1 MMRLTGKEKLEL
13 NILKKKLKIEQENL
27 IAAKK
32 KDIDEND
39 DLIMDLEDIIF
50 DIKKN
55 INFLQD

>member
-1 MMRLTGKEKLEL
+1 MRLTGKEKLEL